1 MTELF
6 LLFLAFAIFLYGC
19 FSLLRDC
26 TKKIIIVTG
35 EIKKEKRKGETKHI
49 ESNQNGNCS

>member
-19 FSLLRDC
+19 FSLLRDS
-26 TKKIIIVTG
+26 TKKIIKVTA
-35 EIKKEKRKGETKHI
+35 EIKKEKRKGEINYI
-49 ESNQNGNCS
+49 ESNQNGNCA